1 MNTRCSLS
9 QVVAHVQAFLAA
21 RKGPNK
27 RRGSPSS
34 VLSLA
39 GSPNDS
45 VGSDSSAPSSRAQGS
60 DAASVPNYA
69 EVRRRDGPPCGGSCT
84 VMAHHKQRLVSAT
97 AAGAVLSADGL
108 ALQVDPEDVQ
118 ICTNA
123 DGEPWLLGTGAYGQV
138 LLLTQLHIQIE
149 VNSSV
154 KSGNWVSL
162 PDTVIACE
170 QRQRRLLTCCLR
182 SKNHMWGFAVV
193 CHHLVSPACSQK
205 L

>member
-1 MNTRCSLS
+1 MNTRCSLP
-9 QVVAHVQAFLAA
+9 QVFPHVQAFLAA

-69 EVRRRDGPPCGGSCT
+69 EVRRRDGPPCGGSFT
-84 VMAHHKQRLVSAT
+84 VMARHKQRLVSAT
-97 AAGAVLSADGL
+97 AGVAVLSADGL

-138 LLLTQLHIQIE
+138 PLLTHLQVILRPLPKIVESGSWVILHDIM
-149 VNSSV
+149 VA
-154 KSGNWVSL
+154 G
-162 PDTVIACE
+162 
-170 QRQRRLLTCCLR
+170 RQHHRWPPELEHSHVGPC
-182 SKNHMWGFAVV
+182 GFAPQQ
-193 CHHLVSPACSQK
+193 CQSCLQ
-205 L
+205 